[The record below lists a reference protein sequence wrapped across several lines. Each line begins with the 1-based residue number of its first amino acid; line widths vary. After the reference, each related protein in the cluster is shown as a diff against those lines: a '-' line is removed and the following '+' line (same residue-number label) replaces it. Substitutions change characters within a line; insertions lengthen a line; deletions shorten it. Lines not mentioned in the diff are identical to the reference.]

1 MFLCLKKKL
10 IGFCG
15 FYLNTMAK
23 NASTVSGNS
32 NLLVEEEAHDSVL
45 KLREEPL
52 ELNVRAKKRKTKK
65 RKNRNM
71 EVNESAARFLYCE
84 TPSEESEGVLASP
97 RTVITKKLRPFS
109 KVWSDED
116 EITILEG
123 IIRFK
128 TETGLDA
135 AQNMVKFYPFIRK
148 SLVLD
153 AKLIQVREK
162 IRRFREKYA
171 KSAKNGSGSRTV
183 HEEKLF
189 HLCEEIWTVNAKQ
202 KPEQPNSSRTG
213 EHQNLLV
220 NGQGKKLNTPENGRH
235 RLLPETGLNGQ
246 AFEAVLER
254 LWTDM
259 DLVINSKAYLHGNQ
273 KAVDKRAL
281 DLYFDCSKL
290 RIKFGTLV
298 YEKASSP
305 ELRDSPELLEQEV
318 LRIYLEM
325 KIELI
330 QLLLNAYNSF
340 SKVDVAVAAPAKH
353 MKKGRREAENE
364 IEKLVSRK
372 KQKKHVAVAQ
382 AAEKKKIDA
391 NRKEKKNKKRE
402 SSSSDDSSKKDHSDE
417 A

>member
-1 MFLCLKKKL
+1 
-10 IGFCG
+10 
-15 FYLNTMAK
+15 MAK

-52 ELNVRAKKRKTKK
+52 ELNVRAKKKKNKK

-84 TPSEESEGVLASP
+84 TPSEESEGVLPSP
-97 RTVITKKLRPFS
+97 RMVKTKKLRPFS

-135 AQNMVKFYPFIRK
+135 AQNMVIFYPFIRK

-153 AKLIQVREK
+153 ATLIQVREK
-162 IRRFREKYA
+162 VRRFREKYA

-202 KPEQPNSSRTG
+202 EPEQPNSSRTG

-220 NGQGKKLNTPENGRH
+220 NWQGEKENVPEMGQREKLNTPEIGRP
-235 RLLPETGLNGQ
+235 RLIPETGLSGQ

-340 SKVDVAVAAPAKH
+340 TKVTIISAPAKH

-391 NRKEKKNKKRE
+391 NRKEKKNKKQE
-402 SSSSDDSSKKDHSDE
+402 SSSSDDSLKKDHSDE